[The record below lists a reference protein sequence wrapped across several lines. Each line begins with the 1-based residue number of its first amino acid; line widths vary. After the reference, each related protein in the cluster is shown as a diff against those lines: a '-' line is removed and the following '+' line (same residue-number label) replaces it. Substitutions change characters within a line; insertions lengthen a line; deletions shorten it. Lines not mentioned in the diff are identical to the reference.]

1 MCVFVYIHITNVHVP
16 TDLANLRHLFNPLIP
31 FVNENSIK
39 HWLFQLPP
47 FNPSHHGSLFLFCMP
62 LSQPLRLLKG
72 FVDFQVG
79 SWGKK
84 AGSHIL
90 VFRKVFK
97 CPTFWRLYVCAWFCP
112 RDASL
117 PASFTLTRLKMRLKG
132 CLGEGQ
138 MQGHRLGGWVFQA
151 HPHTMCVEPV
161 VPEYT
166 VLNDQ
171 NMDM

>member
-1 MCVFVYIHITNVHVP
+1 MFFLFSLYINFLKSLNTDMCVFVYIHITNVHVP

-79 SWGKK
+79 SWGKNATSLFLEK
-84 AGSHIL
+84 SLNVLLFGGS
-90 VFRKVFK
+90 
-97 CPTFWRLYVCAWFCP
+97 
-112 RDASL
+112 
-117 PASFTLTRLKMRLKG
+117 
-132 CLGEGQ
+132 
-138 MQGHRLGGWVFQA
+138 
-151 HPHTMCVEPV
+151 MCVHGSALEMLLCLP
-161 VPEYT
+161 PSP
-166 VLNDQ
+166 
-171 NMDM
+171 